1 MHKKLFITVFLILF
15 SSSLNA
21 NDKLSNIT
29 IDGNKRV
36 SDETIKV
43 YGDIQIDERIDEAKI
58 NNILKRLYETN
69 FFEDVKI
76 KFDNNILAIRVKEYP
91 VINQLI
97 LIGEPNSKI
106 KEQVK
111 KSISLR
117 EKGSFIKSS
126 LSKDIDLIKK
136 LYSSQGYNFS
146 EVESKLNIID
156 NQNVDLIFEINKGI
170 QTKISSI
177 SFIGDKKIKDK
188 RLADI
193 IASEED
199 KFWKVLSNNTKFSEN
214 LINLDLR
221 LLKNYYKSLGYYDV
235 KINSN
240 IAELN
245 KSGNIDLIYSI
256 EAGKRYTVNK
266 ISTNL
271 DPTFDKKLFFDL
283 EKEFKK
289 YVGDYYSPFKVKKLL
304 DSLDRIIEIN
314 NIQFVEH
321 NVEEIIEGDNI
332 SIKLNIYEGEK
343 LLVERINITGNTVT
357 NESVIRSE
365 IILDEGDPYT
375 KIGLDKSIANI
386 KSRNI
391 FRKVNS
397 KVSQGSENNLKI
409 IDIDIEEM
417 PTGEISAGAGV
428 GTNGGSFAF
437 QVSENN
443 WLGEGKNVKFS
454 LTTDEETLEGTLNY
468 FDPNYN
474 FLGNAI
480 SYSLYSVSNDKP
492 NQGYENSLIGAGID
506 TKFEQ
511 YENIFVALGLAASY
525 DDLRTD
531 NSASSALKKQS
542 GDFSELTA
550 SYGFDY
556 DQRDRSFMPTSGSII
571 GFRQSFPFYAD
582 RNFISNTFTLSKY
595 MSLSDI
601 ILVANKYY
609 ISASEG
615 LNDVDV
621 RLNKRKFLSSKG
633 LEDFKEEK
641 LVQKMTKIMLRK
653 CSCSK
658 WNEFTQTFT

>member
-289 YVGDYYSPFKVKKLL
+289 YVRTITHLLKL
-304 DSLDRIIEIN
+304 
-314 NIQFVEH
+314 
-321 NVEEIIEGDNI
+321 
-332 SIKLNIYEGEK
+332 
-343 LLVERINITGNTVT
+343 
-357 NESVIRSE
+357 
-365 IILDEGDPYT
+365 
-375 KIGLDKSIANI
+375 
-386 KSRNI
+386 
-391 FRKVNS
+391 
-397 KVSQGSENNLKI
+397 
-409 IDIDIEEM
+409 
-417 PTGEISAGAGV
+417 
-428 GTNGGSFAF
+428 
-437 QVSENN
+437 
-443 WLGEGKNVKFS
+443 
-454 LTTDEETLEGTLNY
+454 
-468 FDPNYN
+468 
-474 FLGNAI
+474 
-480 SYSLYSVSNDKP
+480 
-492 NQGYENSLIGAGID
+492 
-506 TKFEQ
+506 
-511 YENIFVALGLAASY
+511 
-525 DDLRTD
+525 
-531 NSASSALKKQS
+531 
-542 GDFSELTA
+542 
-550 SYGFDY
+550 
-556 DQRDRSFMPTSGSII
+556 
-571 GFRQSFPFYAD
+571 
-582 RNFISNTFTLSKY
+582 RNF
-595 MSLSDI
+595 
-601 ILVANKYY
+601 
-609 ISASEG
+609 
-615 LNDVDV
+615 
-621 RLNKRKFLSSKG
+621 
-633 LEDFKEEK
+633 
-641 LVQKMTKIMLRK
+641 
-653 CSCSK
+653 
-658 WNEFTQTFT
+658 